1 MKLNV
6 LVIGITCY
14 KKNELAELVNF
25 LNQEMNLQKLP
36 STDEYLLVNILD
48 WELEE
53 VKQEMEAFNLKH
65 SNPAWEIIYPD
76 INSQDELST
85 LRFNIEKYSIH

>member
-14 KKNELAELVNF
+14 KKDELAEIVYF
-25 LNQEMNLQKLP
+25 LNQEMKLQKLP

-48 WELEE
+48 WQLEE
-53 VKQEMEAFNLKH
+53 VREEMESFSLKH
-65 SNPAWEIIYPD
+65 CNPAWEIIYPE
-76 INSQDELST
+76 INNQKELSI
-85 LRFNIEKYSIH
+85 LPYNIDKYSIH